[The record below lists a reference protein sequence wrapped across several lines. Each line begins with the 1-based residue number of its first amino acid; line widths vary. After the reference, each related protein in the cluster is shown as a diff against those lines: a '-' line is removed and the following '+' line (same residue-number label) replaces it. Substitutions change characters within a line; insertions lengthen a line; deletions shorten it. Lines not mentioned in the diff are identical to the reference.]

1 MGIYLIDAGTGDVLS
16 YPYTHCTAE
25 IQPIEFGEK
34 MRRHYAISR
43 YYLYCQLRIP
53 IKAQD

>member
-1 MGIYLIDAGTGDVLS
+1 MGIYLIDAGTGHVLS